1 MKYLI
6 FSHGH
11 PNYSK
16 GGAEIA
22 AHRLFQGINQIPG
35 HSAWFVAR
43 CPDNMLHLGS
53 PIAAINERELLI
65 SGNADIPNLTATI
78 RLGSDSDFAEM
89 LRHINPDVVHFH
101 HYINFGV
108 EMLHAVRRELP
119 NAKILLTLHEFIA
132 ICSNNGQMY
141 KTNNQLCHSY
151 SPRDC
156 SQCFP
161 DRNPEDF
168 FLREQYIKSFFANVD
183 MFISPSHFLMER
195 YISWG
200 IPREKITVIE
210 NGQMSEPPLAPR
222 PIKDDDSRNVFGF
235 FGQINP
241 YKGVDVLL
249 QAVANLSKKERRK
262 LVLEIHGAN
271 LEYQTPAFQEKIN
284 ALLKPLQKEG
294 VVRVVGPYQPHEMR
308 DRMANIDW
316 VVVPSIWWENSPM
329 VIQEALLYGRPLLV
343 SNIGGMAEK
352 VQHQITGLHVPA
364 NNTNAWGN
372 TLLHCAKNSQLW
384 QQLTDNIRQ
393 PLSITDCA
401 REHLALISGK

>member
-22 AHRLFQGINQIPG
+22 AHRLFQGINELPG

-53 PIAAINERELLI
+53 PIAAINEREFLI

-78 RLGSDSDFAEM
+78 RLGPDSDFAEL
-89 LRHINPDVVHFH
+89 LRHLNPDVVHFH

-119 NAKILLTLHEFIA
+119 QSKILLTLHEFIA

-141 KTNNQLCHSY
+141 KTNGQLCHSY

-156 SQCFP
+156 AQCFP
-161 DRNPEDF
+161 ERNPEDF

-183 MFISPSHFLMER
+183 LFISPSHFLMER
-195 YISWG
+195 YITWG
-200 IPREKITVIE
+200 IPRDKITVIE
-210 NGQMSEPPLAPR
+210 NGQLSEPALPARALKA
-222 PIKDDDSRNVFGF
+222 DETRNVFGF

-249 QAVANLSKKERRK
+249 QAIANLSKKERRS

-271 LEYQTPAFQEKIN
+271 LEYQAPAFQERFR
-284 ALLKPLQKEG
+284 ALLEPLQKEG
-294 VVRVVGPYQPHEMR
+294 VVRWVGPYQPHEMR
-308 DRMANIDW
+308 ERMAMVDW
-316 VVVPSIWWENSPM
+316 VLVPSIWWENSPM
-329 VIQEALLYGRPLLV
+329 VIQESLLLGRPLVV

-352 VQHQITGLHVPA
+352 VQHQVNGLHVPVG
-364 NNTNAWGN
+364 NTTAWGN
-372 TLLHCAKNSQLW
+372 TLLNCATHPDLW
-384 QQLTDNIRQ
+384 QQLVDKIQ
-393 PLSITDCA
+393 PPLSITTCA
-401 REHLALISGK
+401 QAHLALVEEG

>member
-22 AHRLFQGINQIPG
+22 AHRLFQGINQLPG
-35 HSAWFVAR
+35 HSAWFIAR
-43 CPDNMLHLGS
+43 CPDNLLHLGS

-78 RLGSDSDFAEM
+78 RLGDDSDFADM

-108 EMLHAVRRELP
+108 EMLHAVRRILP
-119 NAKILLTLHEFIA
+119 NSKILLTLHEFIA

-156 SQCFP
+156 AQCFP
-161 DRNPEDF
+161 NRNPEEF
-168 FLREQYIKSFFANVD
+168 FLREQYIKSFFKNVD
-183 MFISPSHFLMER
+183 LFISPSHFLMER
-195 YISWG
+195 YINWG
-200 IPREKITVIE
+200 IPKEKITVIE
-210 NGQMSEPPLAPR
+210 NGQLSELAAPPRATTEGEP
-222 PIKDDDSRNVFGF
+222 RNVFGF

-249 QAVANLSKKERRK
+249 QAIANLKKKERRQII
-262 LVLEIHGAN
+262 LEIHGAN
-271 LEYQTPAFQEKIN
+271 LEYQSSAFKKKFRS
-284 ALLKPLQKEG
+284 LLEPLKEEG
-294 VVRVVGPYQPHEMR
+294 VVRWIGPYQPHEMR

-316 VVVPSIWWENSPM
+316 VIVPSVWWENSPM
-329 VIQEALLYGRPLLV
+329 VIQEALLHNRPLLV

-352 VQHQITGLHVPA
+352 VQHQITGLHVPVG
-364 NNTNAWGN
+364 NTNSWGT
-372 TLLHCAKNSQLW
+372 TLLNCAKSPELWHQLAS
-384 QQLTDNIRQ
+384 NIKR

-401 REHLALISGK
+401 REHLALVEEG